1 MVQGTGKSGFNQEK
15 IQKMNRTLLLNTLL
29 KEGVC
34 SRVYLANSMKLKPAT
49 ITNIVN
55 DFIHFNIV
63 KEVGL
68 LTGSK
73 GRRSIGISINN
84 DDYGV
89 FAIGLSRKNYSV
101 GIFTLSGSAICM
113 NSVEI
118 DPVDAPE
125 KVFGNIIKE
134 GKRMIKE
141 AANRKIIALGM
152 ATPGPYSVKEGRIE
166 IMTGFLGWNKIPMQE
181 MLEEAFKIP
190 VFIENDANAGALAQY
205 WHNNKSMKDKM
216 LVYIA
221 VGQGVG
227 SGIIHNGEVIYGTI
241 GTAGEIGHTSINY
254 AGPRCSCGNYGCLE
268 MYCSS
273 IAFIKEVNRELK
285 PEKELLLSDISKCIR
300 NGDKKVLDIYLKAC
314 DMLAIGIVNV
324 INSLNPAVVVIG
336 DEMAHIAPE
345 IMLERVISDVKE
357 RVLPNLFADTEIR
370 MSNIKNDSLVH
381 GAALAAIREI
391 FANPENYFFT
401 DKF

>member
-55 DFIHFNIV
+55 DFIRYNIV

-89 FAIGLSRKNYSV
+89 FAVRLSRKNYSV
-101 GIFTLSGSAICM
+101 GIFNLSGSAICM
-113 NSVEI
+113 DSVEI
-118 DPVDAPE
+118 DPADSPE
-125 KVFGNIIKE
+125 KVFDDIIKK

-141 AANRKIIALGM
+141 AADRKIIAIGM

-181 MLEEAFKIP
+181 MLEEAFHIP

-205 WHNNKSMKDKM
+205 WHNNEPMKDKM

-273 IAFIKEVNRELK
+273 IAFLREVNRELK
-285 PEKELLLSDISKCIR
+285 PERELSLSDISERIR
-300 NGDKKVLDIYLKAC
+300 GGDERVRDIYLKAC
-314 DMLAIGIVNV
+314 DMLAIGIVNI

-336 DEMAHIAPE
+336 DEMAHVAPD
-345 IMLERVISDVKE
+345 IMLERVISDVRE
-357 RVLPNLFADTEIR
+357 RVLPSLFADTEIR

-391 FANPENYFFT
+391 FANPEGYFFAG
-401 DKF
+401 